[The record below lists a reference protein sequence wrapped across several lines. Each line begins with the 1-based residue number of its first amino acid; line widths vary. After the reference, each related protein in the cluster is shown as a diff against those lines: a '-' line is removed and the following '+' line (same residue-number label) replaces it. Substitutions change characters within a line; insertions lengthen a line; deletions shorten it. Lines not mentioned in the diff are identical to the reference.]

1 MGADRTEVVIAA
13 LVMAAAGLILLAPL
27 LGRVGLP
34 GWADVVMALA
44 SGAGVGAFVL
54 VAVVTCRAAR
64 HGGEGRKEGE
74 L

>member
-1 MGADRTEVVIAA
+1 MGADRTEVVIVT

-27 LGRVGLP
+27 LGRIGAP
-34 GWADVVMALA
+34 GWANIVMALA

-64 HGGEGRKEGE
+64 RRGDGGKEGE

>member
-1 MGADRTEVVIAA
+1 MGADRTEVVIVA
-13 LVMAAAGLILLAPL
+13 LVMTAAGLILLAPL
-27 LGRVGLP
+27 LGRVGVP

-54 VAVVTCRAAR
+54 VAVVTGRAAR
-64 HGGEGRKEGE
+64 RRGDGGRGGK

>member
-1 MGADRTEVVIAA
+1 MGADRTEVVIVA

-27 LGRVGLP
+27 LGRVGVP

-44 SGAGVGAFVL
+44 SGAGVGVFVL
-54 VAVVTCRAAR
+54 VAVVTVRAAR
-64 HGGEGRKEGE
+64 RRGNGGKGGE